1 MKRLSRKE
9 KMQNAVIDLIN
20 QMFIIAGHNE
30 FEFKN
35 FESKKNL
42 ELRLSNLEKDIDVI
56 KNLLEVLINGKK

>member
-1 MKRLSRKE
+1 MRKE
-9 KMQNAVIDLIN
+9 YLPVKENQNYVQDPDSFALLFN
-20 QMFIIAGHNE
+20 NE